1 MILEAILLINPDA
14 KACVYGNNIE
24 TCTIDWL
31 HGTTAIS
38 KDDIKA
44 KFSEV
49 EVNKA
54 LRKLR
59 RKRNI
64 LLEDT
69 DFYALADVTMS
80 DSMKT
85 YRQSLRDITK
95 GLTTVDQIKAVT
107 FPIKP

>member
-14 KACVYGNNIE
+14 KACVYGNDIE

-38 KDDIKA
+38 K
-44 KFSEV
+44 EV
-49 EVNKA
+49 EVNIA

-95 GLTTVDQIKAVT
+95 GLTTVDQIKAIK
-107 FPIKP
+107 FPTKP